1 VERLSGRSGLA
12 SDNRAPVRV
21 RLATHEW
28 LRSPGHRSECVVL
41 GRGRRDG
48 RVTQDDLSVT
58 PPATSIPRD
67 SGVTSSS
74 SISLVISEPPP
85 RIFACTAAPSATT
98 SSGFRPVC
106 GTRLNRSC
114 TRRRTL
120 GMRVEPPTSTTS
132 SICSGFRP
140 ASLSACLQGP
150 MVRSMMGWI
159 ICPKPSSEISR
170 RYFLPP
176 GKSTSSFAVGCEESA
191 IFASLRLCGCGPRF
205 LRGGG
210 RLSEDRVPS
219 RRECRRARRR
229 SADCRCRR
237 RLNVCRRWWRRPRKC
252 RRAV

>member
-1 VERLSGRSGLA
+1 MVE
-12 SDNRAPVRV
+12 
-21 RLATHEW
+21 
-28 LRSPGHRSECVVL
+28 LRRMI
-41 GRGRRDG
+41 
-48 RVTQDDLSVT
+48 LSVT

-140 ASLSACLQGP
+140 ASFERLFAGADGTVDDGLDHLPETFERNFAPIFSPAGQIDVELRRGLRGKRNLRFNYGFADAGHGFSVRRASVRRSSPKSPRMSSSATA
-150 MVRSMMGWI
+150 
-159 ICPKPSSEISR
+159 ISR
-170 RYFLPP
+170 LSMSSPP
-176 GKSTSSFAVGCEESA
+176 KCVSPLVATTSKMPSC
-191 IFASLRLCGCGPRF
+191 SLRIEMSKVPRP
-205 LRGGG
+205 G
-210 RLSEDRVPS
+210 RK
-219 RRECRRARRR
+219 RR
-229 SADCRCRR
+229 
-237 RLNVCRRWWRRPRKC
+237 
-252 RRAV
+252 